1 MISLA
6 TISGKVKA
14 IPSGLVGIMTP
25 RGVIF
30 TSAVEAAERPA
41 GRVSR
46 AELTGCPWHDT
57 KAMLRLVGLRPTRQR
72 MALGWMLFAKGDR
85 HITAEMLYEEATRAK
100 VPVSLATVYNTL
112 HQFTEVGLLRQ
123 VAVDGS
129 KTYFDTNATDHH
141 HFFVEGEHAL
151 LDIPGADVMLDR
163 MPVPPEGYE
172 IARVDVV
179 VRLRRK
185 DR

>member
-1 MISLA
+1 M
-6 TISGKVKA
+6 TSGREIVVTRA
-14 IPSGLVGIMTP
+14 IDTAEQ
-25 RGVIF
+25 R
-30 TSAVEAAERPA
+30 TSP
-41 GRVSR
+41 VSR

-57 KAMLRLVGLRPTRQR
+57 KAMLRQVGLRPTRQR
-72 MALGWMLFAKGDR
+72 MALGWMLFAKGGR

-151 LDIPGADVMLDR
+151 LDIPNADAHVGK
-163 MPVPPEGYE
+163 MPVTTEGYE
-172 IARVDVV
+172 VARVEGVG
-179 VRLRRK
+179 RLK
-185 DR
+185 KT